1 MKKDENFLK
10 YYGKIEETKK
20 KTEKTTKTIDK
31 RISMLYNGNCNE
43 TKNNNTNKNFLKE

>member
-31 RISMLYNGNCNE
+31 RIVCCIME
-43 TKNNNTNKNFLKE
+43 TVMKQKTTIPIKIF